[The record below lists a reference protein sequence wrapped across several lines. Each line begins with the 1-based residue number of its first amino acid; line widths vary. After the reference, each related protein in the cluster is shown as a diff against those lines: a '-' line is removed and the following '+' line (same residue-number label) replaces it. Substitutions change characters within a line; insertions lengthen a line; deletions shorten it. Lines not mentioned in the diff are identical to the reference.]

1 MCAARS
7 RPFFLSLGTVTG
19 ERVPVT
25 INGEPVEF
33 DAPGFKGA
41 FLSNYCEIRVSQIRR
56 VKQSF
61 ANREQVVVFLN
72 ARLQN
77 HSKLV
82 YIMFIGATWGNSRF
96 RSPSFEEP
104 SCDSCESSQA
114 TDCFDCFARQVS
126 FT

>member
-41 FLSNYCEIRVSQIRR
+41 FLSNYCEIRVSQIRG
-56 VKQSF
+56 VKQFFCQQRTSGGFLKCETAKSF
-61 ANREQVVVFLN
+61 KIGTSIYN
-72 ARLQN
+72 
-77 HSKLV
+77 V
-82 YIMFIGATWGNSRF
+82 YWGNMG
-96 RSPSFEEP
+96 
-104 SCDSCESSQA
+104 QL
-114 TDCFDCFARQVS
+114 TV
-126 FT
+126 